1 MDAGDFEAEGG
12 ELGGLVVH
20 EGDERADN
28 ECGAAISSKLAG
40 DGGELV
46 AEAFAGSC
54 GHDEEDVAAAGGG
67 LADGLLVDAEA
78 PVAEG
83 LVEKGGEVLASIVL
97 AGIVLAGIVLA
108 GIVLAGIAEIAE
120 AGDSL
125 VLMVVLLDL
134 PGRRSVHGA
143 CFIFAR
149 ESGDEATLLLPSKLA
164 CNISF

>member
-1 MDAGDFEAEGG
+1 VDAGDFEAEGG

-83 LVEKGGEVLASIVL
+83 LVEKGGEVLA
-97 AGIVLAGIVLA
+97 GIVLASIVLA